1 MSDIRVVL
9 PSKGS
14 LPDVHTNKSQNM
26 ALAFEKTKLYCEA
39 DQQGD
44 KRETT
49 NLSPLPG
56 SCTNFYELGRM
67 GCYKKALAGQVLMG
81 GLWNLAI
88 YGKYGKESF
97 CTRSSWTMDPLL
109 LKGFE
114 SSGLCHVP
122 VLWFCV
128 VGLGLDSGSYLGQN
142 FLL

>member
-1 MSDIRVVL
+1 
-9 PSKGS
+9 
-14 LPDVHTNKSQNM
+14 M
-26 ALAFEKTKLYCEA
+26 ALAFEKRKLYCEV

-56 SCTNFYELGRM
+56 VCSNFYELGRM
-67 GCYKKALAGQVLMG
+67 GCYAKALAGQVLIG

-88 YGKYGKESF
+88 YGKESF
-97 CTRSSWTMDPLL
+97 STRSSWTMDPLL

-142 FLL
+142 CLLCTCYSCMTSGFVPLSLENNSVSC